1 MLRSGSARTGTP
13 DSTRDQQS
21 LGDLVALALK
31 DVSQLVSYEIALAKK
46 EFKVDLRR
54 AGIGGGAVMFI
65 LMVAYPMLFMLLF
78 AEAYGLH
85 AAFSNQPLWL
95 CFIYSA
101 ATCLFFAIIVGLI
114 GFFFAKKVTGMKLT
128 RKTVSEDISMLK
140 QRGGS
145 GTSAV
150 GDGKAEEI
158 DDRKTPSLTSG
169 QAPASVPARSLPR

>member
-13 DSTRDQQS
+13 DSTRDQQT

-54 AGIGGGAVMFI
+54 AGIGGAAVVFI

-95 CFIYSA
+95 CFIYSG

-114 GFFFAKKVTGMKLT
+114 GLIFAKKVTGMKLT

-145 GTSAV
+145 GAS
-150 GDGKAEEI
+150 GDGAAEI
-158 DDRKTPSLTSG
+158 DGRPTPSLASG
-169 QAPASVPARSLPR
+169 KASASVSARSLLR

>member
-1 MLRSGSARTGTP
+1 MLRSGSARPRTA

-54 AGIGGGAVMFI
+54 AGIGTGAVAFI
-65 LMVAYPMLFMLLF
+65 LMVAYPLLFMLLF

-101 ATCLFFAIIVGLI
+101 ATCLFFAIVVGLI
-114 GFFFAKKVTGMKLT
+114 GFFFFKKVTGMKLT

-140 QRGGS
+140 QRGS
-145 GTSAV
+145 GAAAIS
-150 GDGKAEEI
+150 DGIVEKI
-158 DDRKTPSLTSG
+158 DDRDTPSLTRG
-169 QAPASVPARSLPR
+169 QAPASVPARSLAR